1 MNQPEFPTVFRGYDP
16 VQVDQHLAALQ
27 QAAESARQ
35 ESASGSVELTKLRQ
49 SHDALA
55 RQLEAERSRSTDLE
69 EQTRKVSTPT
79 FADLGERIGT
89 MLGLADE
96 EAAAIRQSA
105 TDDVGEHRRL
115 AEEASAQVR
124 TDADRYAEDVRSRA
138 DVEATETLTRA
149 KQEADS
155 IIDDAAREAAAR
167 REEAEAYFEKQRA
180 TAAAQAADF
189 ERTLGERR
197 EKSAAEFT
205 AQMATQDQALAAVQE
220 RADLLAREA
229 DTERSSRSEEAT
241 RLLEG
246 AKAEATQLV
255 GSAKEQAERIRRDS
269 ERELAAA
276 TARRDSITAQL
287 SNVRNMLATLGGG
300 AALGALADAPAQDEA
315 PAADEPPVEVHDEHV
330 EDDVLEA
337 PEDDAPEADVT
348 DEVATDEVEVTDA
361 VVETDGT
368 PETDTAPEDEQP
380 TPRQGKGGK
389 GEKAGSR
396 R

>member
-16 VQVDQHLAALQ
+16 AQVDHHLEAVQ

-35 ESASGSVELTKLRQ
+35 EAATGSVELTKLRQ
-49 SHDALA
+49 SHDALL
-55 RQLEAERSRSTDLE
+55 RQLETERARAADLE
-69 EQTRKVSTPT
+69 QQARKVSSPT
-79 FADLGERIGT
+79 FADLGERIGA

-96 EAAAIRQSA
+96 EATAIRQSA
-105 TDDVGEHRRL
+105 TSQVDEHRRL
-115 AEEASAQVR
+115 AEEAAAHVR
-124 TDADRYAEDVRSRA
+124 SEADRYAEDVRSRA
-138 DVEATETLTRA
+138 DVTATETVSRA

-189 ERTLGERR
+189 ERTLGDRR
-197 EKSAAEFT
+197 ERSSAEFT
-205 AQMATQDQALAAVQE
+205 AQMASQDQALAAVQE

-229 DTERSSRSEEAT
+229 EEERAARAEESA
-241 RLLEG
+241 RLLES
-246 AKAEATQLV
+246 ARSEATALV

-287 SNVRNMLATLGGG
+287 SNVRNMLGTLGGG
-300 AALGALADAPAQDEA
+300 AALGALVEATEPEAAPEGEDALSPDAGE
-315 PAADEPPVEVHDEHV
+315 PAAETEEPAEPTDETEEPTAETEEPAAETE
-330 EDDVLEA
+330 EPTAETEEPTA
-337 PEDDAPEADVT
+337 EAD
-348 DEVATDEVEVTDA
+348 
-361 VVETDGT
+361 
-368 PETDTAPEDEQP
+368 EQAQHSP
-380 TPRQGKGGK
+380 KGKNGR
-389 GEKAGSR
+389 GEKAGAR